1 MMCQLLL
8 YNEVNQ
14 LYVYIYPLS
23 LEPPSHTPHYVI
35 ISNNFEHNLSVDWEV
50 SIVCQ
55 VVSNHSLKVLINITQ
70 KDFLRKKIQII
81 SLYSLLLNIFTASE
95 VSTSQEKFI
104 FLVQNFQSY
113 VLQYRYIMN
122 KSRLINRQIKEHR
135 FAQPPSSSLSL
146 NVVSILQ
153 TQFIYMKKMTLIP
166 SPPAMITVHLLQPRL
181 K

>member
-1 MMCQLLL
+1 ML
-8 YNEVNQ
+8 
-14 LYVYIYPLS
+14 
-23 LEPPSHTPHYVI
+23 
-35 ISNNFEHNLSVDWEV
+35 
-50 SIVCQ
+50 
-55 VVSNHSLKVLINITQ
+55 
-70 KDFLRKKIQII
+70 KKIRII
-81 SLYSLLLNIFTASE
+81 SLYSLLLNTFTASE

-153 TQFIYMKKMTLIP
+153 TQFIYMRKMAQIP
-166 SPPAMITVHLLQPRL
+166 SPPALITVHLLQPWL
-181 K
+181 N